1 VNYKDDKVWSSHNK
15 QFLINELVW
24 ISISLVISFPS
35 TISNIISS
43 YCSNF
48 FATRLVP
55 RRKRLIA
62 TMAGSVVAGIFSALS
77 LVDDSLKYYFMSG
90 RTSHKQIA
98 CSSYSSMKRLGLS
111 THLNAGKKRSV
122 YAYR

>member
-1 VNYKDDKVWSSHNK
+1 MTKIVWSSHNK
-15 QFLINELVW
+15 QILINELVW
-24 ISISLVISFPS
+24 ISISLVISFPN

-43 YCSNF
+43 YSSNF

-62 TMAGSVVAGIFSALS
+62 TMAGSIVAGIFSALS
-77 LVDDSLKYYFMSG
+77 LVDDSLKYYLSG

>member
-1 VNYKDDKVWSSHNK
+1 MTKIVWSSHNK

-24 ISISLVISFPS
+24 ISISLVISFPN

-43 YCSNF
+43 HCSNF

-55 RRKRLIA
+55 RRKRFIA

-90 RTSHKQIA
+90 RTSRKQIV
-98 CSSYSSMKRLGLS
+98 SPSYSSIKRLGLS
-111 THLNAGKKRSV
+111 PHLNTGKRRSV
-122 YAYR
+122 NAYR